1 MSRKPTRTAQ
11 KKAAPQT
18 APDTAPEIAPEVAPE
33 IAADA
38 APAATPSTAPLSIV
52 ILAAGQGK
60 RLQSDI
66 PKVLQPLAGTP
77 MLAHVLDVAS
87 SLAPA
92 SIHVVIGHGGERV
105 RELFE
110 DGQLQWALQSEQ
122 LGTGDALQQAMPQIP
137 DTHQVLVLYGDV
149 PLLLADTLRGLLAH
163 AGERNLA
170 LLTAQLA
177 DATGYGR
184 VVRDARGRL
193 LRIVEECDASAR
205 QRLIREVYT
214 GMLVADAGFLKES
227 LKRLKPRN
235 AQHEYYLTDIV
246 GMAVEQ
252 KLHIVSVA
260 ASDAAE
266 IQGVNDRLQLALAEA
281 EYRRRRA
288 RALMA
293 QGVTLIDP
301 ARIDLR
307 GPISVGRDVLLDVNV
322 VLEGPVELADGVR
335 IGPNCVL
342 KNIAVGA
349 RTVLYANCVLQDA
362 QIGSDCQ
369 IGPFTRMRPRVR
381 IADGVHLGNF
391 VEIKNSDIGPGSKV
405 NHLSYVGD
413 TQVGSAVN
421 VGAGSITCNYDGA
434 NKWRTEIADGAFIG
448 SGSMLVAPLKI
459 GENATIGAG
468 STITENAPAERLT
481 LARSRQVT
489 LDQWQRP
496 RKIAPK

>member
-1 MSRKPTRTAQ
+1 MSRKPTRTA
-11 KKAAPQT
+11 
-18 APDTAPEIAPEVAPE
+18 PET
-33 IAADA
+33 
-38 APAATPSTAPLSIV
+38 APAATPSSAPLSIV

-60 RLQSDI
+60 RMQSDI

-77 MLAHVLDVAS
+77 MLAHVLEVAA
-87 SLAPA
+87 SLEPA
-92 SIHVVIGHGGERV
+92 SIHVGYGHGGERV
-105 RELFE
+105 RGLFD

-137 DTHQVLVLYGDV
+137 DSHQVLVLYGDV
-149 PLLLADTLRGLLAH
+149 PLLLADTVRGLLAQSS
-163 AGERNLA
+163 ERSVA
-170 LLTAQLA
+170 LLTAQLP
-177 DATGYGR
+177 DASGYGR
-184 VVRDARGRL
+184 VLRDARGRL
-193 LRIVEECDASAR
+193 QRIVEECDASAK

-214 GMLVADAGFLKES
+214 GMLVASAGFLKAC
-227 LKRLKPRN
+227 LARLKPRN

-246 GMAVEQ
+246 GMAVAQ
-252 KLHIVSVA
+252 KLRIASVQA
-260 ASDAAE
+260 GDAAE

-307 GPISVGRDVLLDVNV
+307 GAISVGRDVLLDVNV

-391 VEIKNSDIGPGSKV
+391 VEIKNSDIGAGSKV

-413 TQVGSAVN
+413 SQLGSAVN

-434 NKWRTEIADGAFIG
+434 NKWRTEIGNGAFIG
-448 SGSMLVAPLKI
+448 SGAMLVAPVKI
-459 GENATIGAG
+459 GEGATIGAG

-481 LARSRQVT
+481 LARARQVT
-489 LDQWQRP
+489 LEQWQRP
-496 RKIAPK
+496 RKIAPKS